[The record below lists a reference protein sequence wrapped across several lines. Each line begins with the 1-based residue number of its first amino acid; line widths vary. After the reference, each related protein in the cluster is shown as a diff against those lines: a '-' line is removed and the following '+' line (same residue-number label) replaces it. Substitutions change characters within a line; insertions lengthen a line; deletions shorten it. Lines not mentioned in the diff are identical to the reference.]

1 MRNAGILLSMV
12 VFWVPAGPAAA
23 QPLPEGD
30 TGIAAQY
37 SNDVGIGTHPD
48 VVLTEDF
55 ESHPEGPLPW
65 QQPWDNIWGDVLV
78 ISQSVNVH
86 SGQHAIEITHTEPGS
101 QGCWRDFGQNGFDT
115 LHMRYYM
122 KYHAQ
127 FPGCHHT
134 GGIIFAGAPGVD
146 IASSTGVPPDGTNHF
161 TAALDD
167 IPPYFSW
174 SPAGNNPPGYSYIY
188 CYHMDQADNY
198 GDVFM
203 PSGLV
208 LPGARDLFGPTF
220 VPRTDIILDR
230 DRWYAFELM
239 VRAGTPGQQDGRIAF
254 WVDGVLAADFPNLRL
269 RSTDAL
275 KINYAM
281 LSTYS
286 SEVHPNKTMWYDD
299 VVVATSYIGPMYN
312 GVPVNPDGGVPQAD
326 GQIPSGDGGGNG
338 SGSGDGGCGC
348 TAGSGPSGLPVLFVV
363 LLVIGL
369 VVFRLRRADG

>member
-1 MRNAGILLSMV
+1 VS
-12 VFWVPAGPAAA
+12 WVSARPAAA

-37 SNDVGIGTHPD
+37 PNDVGINNHPD

-55 ESHPEGPLPW
+55 ESAPEGPLPW
-65 QQPWDNIWGDVLV
+65 QQPWDNVWGNVMV
-78 ISQSVNVH
+78 IRNAAYAH
-86 SGQHAIEITHTEPGS
+86 SGQQAIEITHTQPGS
-101 QGCWRDFGQNGFDT
+101 QGCWKDFGQNGFDT

-122 KYHAQ
+122 KYHPL

-146 IASSTGVPPDGTNHF
+146 IATSTGVPPDGTNHF

-167 IPPYFSW
+167 LPPYFSW
-174 SPAGNNPPGYSYIY
+174 SPAGNSPPGFANIY
-188 CYHMDQADNY
+188 CYHMDQAGNY
-198 GDVFM
+198 GDVFF

-220 VPRTDIILDR
+220 VPRTDIIVDR
-230 DRWYAFELM
+230 DRWYSFELM
-239 VRAGTPGQQDGRIAF
+239 VRANTPGQQDGRIAF
-254 WVDGVLAADFPNLRL
+254 WVDGALAADFPNLRL

-286 SEVHPNKTMWYDD
+286 SEVHSNKTLWYDD
-299 VVVATSYIGPMYN
+299 VVVATSYIGPMYT
-312 GVPVNPDGGVPQAD
+312 GVPIDPDGGVPQAD
-326 GQIPSGDGGGNG
+326 GEVQDDDSGVNGGGG
-338 SGSGDGGCGC
+338 DGDGGCGC
-348 TAGSGPSGLPVLFVV
+348 RAAVDRSGLPVLFVIW
-363 LLVIGL
+363 LVMIIIA
-369 VVFRLRRADG
+369 FRLRRRRTR